1 MIKMGNVAIR
11 IRVMPDEASV
21 DMEKLKQKV
30 VDAIPY
36 YAKLADSRIVPVA
49 FGLKAII
56 LQIIMPDQ
64 SPDELIENIR
74 KVEDVENVEVEDLSL
89 I

>member
-1 MIKMGNVAIR
+1 MIKMGKVAIR
-11 IRVMPDEASV
+11 IRVMPDEAFV

-30 VDAIPY
+30 VNIIPD
-36 YAKLADSRIVPVA
+36 YAKLTDSRIVPIA

-74 KVEDVENVEVEDLSL
+74 KVENVENVEVEDLSL